1 MRYRRPAPWRL
12 SWVSRRG
19 VVVEAYAQLV
29 AEGYLTSRSGG
40 YTQVAFD
47 GGRRYR
53 QRPHRRRAPAPS
65 RPPRPVVD
73 FGYGRGNVAAFPRA
87 AWLRSVRRVLTE
99 AADERLGY
107 LDGHGAVE
115 LRSALAAYL
124 NRVRGTN
131 ADPETIVI
139 TNGYAQAVPLLLGVL
154 AARGARTV
162 AVEDPSASDDARPI
176 AQALG
181 LNVVGVPVGDDGVR
195 VDAVAELDADL
206 LILTPSHQWPTGG
219 VLSPQARAAV
229 LAWAQ
234 RTGALVLEDDYDAE
248 YRYDRAP
255 IGAMQGLDPR
265 RVAYAGTASKTLAP
279 GFRLGWLILPREL
292 VEPFAEAKLL
302 ADRGSPIL
310 DQLTFADFLS
320 RGEFDRHLRRMRPMY
335 RSRRDA
341 LLTALARYL
350 PELEPTGIA
359 AGLHLVAWLPQDLE
373 EATVIAAAA
382 RRRSRRRRR
391 VALPAVAGAAR
402 RPHLW
407 VLEPQRAGDH
417 RRHRAPGPGR
427 FEPAL
432 IGMAGRRGPW
442 PDDTRQPVAQGRSF
456 SGLRITQMCLIL
468 SPATSNANTVTVRP
482 SCWATTPGWPLTVRS
497 RNVSCWV
504 LRLAILTQARA
515 TCTPPSMGRRKVVA
529 RPPPSAIAVAWGSS
543 RPIRASMSAASQACL
558 KSLTTRAWQA
568 VGVAGGCDALMRRR
582 AEEASWRHAAG
593 VRPTISATS
602 MKE

>member
-1 MRYRRPAPWRL
+1 MTGLRTNLSPVSELAIDLDRDGGEALHRQIEASIRGRIRSGALPAGVALPPTRAL
-12 SWVSRRG
+12 AAELGVTRG

-40 YTQVAFD
+40 YTQVAPTAAAVSPAAAPKP
-47 GGRRYR
+47 GRS
-53 QRPHRRRAPAPS
+53 APA
-65 RPPRPVVD
+65 RWPRPVVD

-131 ADPETIVI
+131 ADPETIII
-139 TNGYAQAVPLLLGVL
+139 TSGYAQAVPLLMGVL

-181 LNVVGVPVGDDGVR
+181 LNVVGVPVGGDGVH
-195 VDAVAELDADL
+195 VDALAELDADI

-229 LAWAQ
+229 LGWAQ

-255 IGAMQGLDPR
+255 IGAMQGLDPE

-292 VEPFAEAKLL
+292 LEPVAEAKLL

-320 RGEFDRHLRRMRPMY
+320 RGEFDRHLRRMRPTY

-341 LLTALARYL
+341 LLTALAQHL
-350 PELEPTGIA
+350 PELEPAGIA

-382 RRRSRRRRR
+382 REG
-391 VALPAVAGAAR
+391 VAVAGVSPYRLSPAPRGGFIFGYSNLNERAITDGIVRLAR
-402 RPHLW
+402 A
-407 VLEPQRAGDH
+407 V
-417 RRHRAPGPGR
+417 
-427 FEPAL
+427 
-432 IGMAGRRGPW
+432 
-442 PDDTRQPVAQGRSF
+442 
-456 SGLRITQMCLIL
+456 SGLR
-468 SPATSNANTVTVRP
+468 
-482 SCWATTPGWPLTVRS
+482 
-497 RNVSCWV
+497 
-504 LRLAILTQARA
+504 
-515 TCTPPSMGRRKVVA
+515 
-529 RPPPSAIAVAWGSS
+529 
-543 RPIRASMSAASQACL
+543 
-558 KSLTTRAWQA
+558 
-568 VGVAGGCDALMRRR
+568 
-582 AEEASWRHAAG
+582 
-593 VRPTISATS
+593 
-602 MKE
+602 

>member
-1 MRYRRPAPWRL
+1 VLDSRTNLSPVSELAIGLDRNGGDALHRQIEASIRQRIRSGALPAGVALPPTRAL
-12 SWVSRRG
+12 AAELGVTRG

-40 YTQVAFD
+40 YTQVAPAVTAAPPAAPRP
-47 GGRRYR
+47 GR
-53 QRPHRRRAPAPS
+53 PASP
-65 RPPRPVVD
+65 RPPRPAVD
-73 FGYGRGNVAAFPRA
+73 FGYGRSNLAAFPRA

-99 AADERLGY
+99 APDELLGY
-107 LDGHGAVE
+107 LDGRGAAEV
-115 LRSALAAYL
+115 RSALAAYL
-124 NRVRGTN
+124 NRVRGTS

-139 TNGYAQAVPLLLGVL
+139 TNGYAQAVSLLLGLL

-162 AVEDPSASDDARPI
+162 AVEDPSAADDARPI
-176 AQALG
+176 AQSLG

-195 VDAVAELDADL
+195 VDALAELGADV

-219 VLSPQARAAV
+219 VLSPRARAAV

-255 IGAMQGLDPR
+255 IGAMQGLDPD

-292 VEPFAEAKLL
+292 AGPFAEAKLL

-341 LLTALARYL
+341 LLTALARHL
-350 PELEPTGIA
+350 PALEPAGIA

-382 RRRSRRRRR
+382 REG
-391 VALPAVAGAAR
+391 VAVAGVTPYR
-402 RPHLW
+402 
-407 VLEPQRAGDH
+407 
-417 RRHRAPGPGR
+417 
-427 FEPAL
+427 
-432 IGMAGRRGPW
+432 
-442 PDDTRQPVAQGRSF
+442 
-456 SGLRITQMCLIL
+456 L
-468 SPATSNANTVTVRP
+468 SPAPRGGLIFGYSNLNERAIADGIT
-482 SCWATTPGWPLTVRS
+482 
-497 RNVSCWV
+497 
-504 LRLAILTQARA
+504 RLARAVSRLRGGTTAR
-515 TCTPPSMGRRKVVA
+515 TRR
-529 RPPPSAIAVAWGSS
+529 S
-543 RPIRASMSAASQACL
+543 
-558 KSLTTRAWQA
+558 T
-568 VGVAGGCDALMRRR
+568 
-582 AEEASWRHAAG
+582 
-593 VRPTISATS
+593 
-602 MKE
+602 

>member
-1 MRYRRPAPWRL
+1 LSPVSELAIDLDRNGGGALHRQIETSIRQRIRSGALPAGVALPPTRAL
-12 SWVSRRG
+12 AAELGVARG

-40 YTQVAFD
+40 YTQVASAPLAAAPPAAAPLAAAPLAAAP
-47 GGRRYR
+47 GPGR
-53 QRPHRRRAPAPS
+53 PARS
-65 RPPRPVVD
+65 RSPRPVVD
-73 FGYGRGNVAAFPRA
+73 FGYGRCNLAAFPRA
-87 AWLRSVRRVLTE
+87 AWLRSVRRVLTD

-107 LDGHGAVE
+107 LDGRGAVE

-139 TNGYAQAVPLLLGVL
+139 TNGYAQAVSLLMGVL

-176 AQALG
+176 AHALG
-181 LNVVGVPVGDDGVR
+181 LSVVGVPVGDDGVR
-195 VDAVAELDADL
+195 VDAVAELDADI

-255 IGAMQGLDPR
+255 IGAMQGLDPG

-292 VEPFAEAKLL
+292 LEPFAEAKLL
-302 ADRGSPIL
+302 ADRGSPIV

-320 RGEFDRHLRRMRPMY
+320 RGEFDRHLRRMRPIY

-341 LLTALARYL
+341 LLRALAQHL
-350 PELEPTGIA
+350 PELEPSGIA
-359 AGLHLVAWLPQDLE
+359 AGLHLVAWLPQDLD

-382 RRRSRRRRR
+382 REG
-391 VALPAVAGAAR
+391 VAVAGVSPYRLSPTPRGGLIFGYSNLNERAIADGVAR
-402 RPHLW
+402 LA
-407 VLEPQRAGDH
+407 RAVSSLREGMTL
-417 RRHRAPGPGR
+417 RALPCPVADDVGADR
-427 FEPAL
+427 AL
-432 IGMAGRRGPW
+432 LAFSPCCAGREG
-442 PDDTRQPVAQGRSF
+442 
-456 SGLRITQMCLIL
+456 
-468 SPATSNANTVTVRP
+468 
-482 SCWATTPGWPLTVRS
+482 
-497 RNVSCWV
+497 
-504 LRLAILTQARA
+504 
-515 TCTPPSMGRRKVVA
+515 
-529 RPPPSAIAVAWGSS
+529 
-543 RPIRASMSAASQACL
+543 
-558 KSLTTRAWQA
+558 
-568 VGVAGGCDALMRRR
+568 
-582 AEEASWRHAAG
+582 
-593 VRPTISATS
+593 
-602 MKE
+602 